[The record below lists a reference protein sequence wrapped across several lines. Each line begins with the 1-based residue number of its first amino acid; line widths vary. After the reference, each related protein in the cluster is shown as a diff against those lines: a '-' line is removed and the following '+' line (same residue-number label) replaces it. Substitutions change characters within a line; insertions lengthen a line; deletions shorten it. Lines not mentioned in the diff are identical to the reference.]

1 MNDSPS
7 GSVSRFVG
15 VGIALAALAAYF
27 ITLSPT
33 FYPGASASY
42 AAQHIGLTPFP
53 PMGNILWGAL
63 VKVLAVLPLGPLAV
77 RLNGF
82 SALCAAGAVYALFQ
96 LVLSIRPV
104 RRLERTEEK
113 QAADPVQILAASMAA
128 VYLAASIP
136 FWVVA
141 TRAHPLAFDL
151 LLGLIPFLLVQRSV
165 GRGHFRLIFLA
176 AFIYGLGVT
185 EYSTMVALGP
195 VLAFHMLVVLLNR
208 DRFTVGSVFGLLGAF
223 LAGLFP
229 YAVAAWAYQQSP
241 AYGWRA
247 FEGFGQVLKYIWLE
261 QWVTLTRSM
270 PKVGWLTQGFLTLVP
285 AIIAFGYRWAP
296 RPVGLAA
303 RLGQGVVHLLV
314 GGVLIGVLW
323 NMPLAPWRSTHGEPM
338 ILLPYVVAAMGMGF
352 VLAFWVELLGG
363 ARAGSRGLSK
373 PAMAVALALLL
384 VPVAAAVKHLP
395 ITNGRTGALVNQ
407 YVSAVLDSQGARG
420 WLITNGEHDAKLA
433 LLARERG
440 QEVVLINPRM
450 SQADA
455 YQNYLASLYDDPR
468 LQGLARVGLAPL
480 LQEWLAQTGVVDQ
493 VAGLSTPELFEAL
506 GFDPAPEGL
515 LYVALKPEEILDPV
529 AQVDG
534 FHRVLGPLGVQLR
547 AAVEANAI
555 SPAARYHLGLLY
567 ELSRVANNLGVYV
580 EDQGRVDLAEALYRE
595 AFTFNTNNIS
605 ALINLNALGRRVELA
620 DKEELNRS
628 LEDMVKAQEGDYT
641 LWSLSRLHGYVR
653 APEIYSGRGW
663 AWAMSGKPGMA
674 VREIKRAMKTGGSTP
689 GAQLALAQMYFA
701 QEDEA
706 ASEETFRKL
715 LAVNPDH
722 TAALLGLA
730 RLAAR
735 RGDFEEAR
743 LGLQRLVQLGVKPEA
758 IILDQAAIEAASGDV
773 NSAAKLLS
781 DAVKRQPED
790 ARAWMALAL
799 VATQLGD
806 AKRAD
811 EALLKLK
818 GMSKLAPPIR
828 FALAQLAL
836 SRRDQSEARRQLE
849 DVLRAQPTHVGALG
863 LMIQI
868 AQMEGDR
875 RQLEQYVNRLL
886 SADPRS
892 AMGNYLLGTFQYLRE
907 QYALA
912 EASFRVSLEAQRT
925 ADVINALAFL
935 QLLKGNLDE
944 AETLVRES
952 LKMND
957 ELPTAW
963 DTLANV
969 LIQRGKLAE
978 AEEAAQK
985 AVAMRPK
992 EGSVQTTLVRLY
1004 DAQGRTEEASK
1015 LADELMADPVE
1026 LNPRDRQD
1034 LRDILKRLRAGE

>member
-7 GSVSRFVG
+7 GSVSRLVG
-15 VGIALAALAAYF
+15 VGLALAALAAYF
-27 ITLSPT
+27 VTLSPT

-42 AAQHIGLTPFP
+42 AAQHMGLTPFP
-53 PMGNILWGAL
+53 PMGNILWGWL
-63 VKVLAVLPLGPLAV
+63 VKALAVLPLGPLAV

-96 LVLSIRPV
+96 LVLSIRPA
-104 RRLERTEEK
+104 RQLERPGMN
-113 QAADPVQILAASMAA
+113 QADEPVQILAASMAA

-141 TRAHPLAFDL
+141 TRAHPLPFDL
-151 LLGLIPFLLVQRSV
+151 LLGLIPFLLVQRSA

-185 EYSTMVALGP
+185 EYSTMVAMGP
-195 VLAFHMLVVLLNR
+195 VLALPMLVVLLNR

-229 YAVAAWAYQQSP
+229 YAVAAWIYQQSP
-241 AYGWRA
+241 AYGWRE
-247 FEGFGQVLKYIWLE
+247 FEGFGQVLKFIWLE

-303 RLGQGVVHLLV
+303 RIGQGVVHLLV

-323 NMPLAPWRSTHGEPM
+323 DMPLAPWRSTQGEPM

-352 VLAFWVELLGG
+352 VLAFWVELVGG
-363 ARAGSRGLSK
+363 FRSGSRRFAK
-373 PAMAVALALLL
+373 PAAAVALALLL

-395 ITNGRTGALVNQ
+395 ITSGRSGVLVNQ
-407 YVSAVLDSQGARG
+407 YVSAVLDSQGSRG
-420 WLITNGEHDAKLA
+420 WLITNGEHDTTLA

-440 QEVVLINPRM
+440 QNVVLINPRM

-480 LQEWLAQTGVVDQ
+480 LQEWLSQTGVVDQ

-506 GFDPAPEGL
+506 GFDPAPKGL
-515 LYVALKPEEILDPV
+515 LYIALKPEEILDPV
-529 AQVDG
+529 VQVDD
-534 FHRVLGPLGVQLR
+534 FHRVLGSLGVKLR
-547 AAVEANAI
+547 DAVESARL
-555 SPAARYHLGLLY
+555 SPASRYYGGLLY

-580 EDQGRVDLAEALYRE
+580 EDQGRVDLAEAMYRE
-595 AFTFNTNNIS
+595 ARTLNTNNIS
-605 ALINLNALGRRVELA
+605 ALINLNVLGRRVELA
-620 DKEELNRS
+620 DREELNRA
-628 LEDMVKAQEGDYT
+628 LEEMVKAQEGDYT
-641 LWSLSRLHGYVR
+641 LWSLSRMHGYVR
-653 APEIYSGRGW
+653 APEVYSGRGW

-674 VREIKRAMKTGGSTP
+674 VREIKRAMKAGGSTP

-701 QEDEA
+701 QEDQV

-730 RLAAR
+730 RVAAR

-743 LGLQRLVQLGVKPEA
+743 LGLQRLLQLGVKPEA

-773 NSAAKLLS
+773 NKAAKLLS
-781 DAVKRQPED
+781 DAVRRQPED

-799 VATQLGD
+799 VSSQLGD

-836 SRRDQSEARRQLE
+836 SRRDISEARRQLE
-849 DVLRAQPTHVGALG
+849 DLLRAQPTHLGALG

-886 SADPRS
+886 SVDPRS

-912 EASFRVSLEAQRT
+912 EASFRVSLESQRT
-925 ADVINALAFL
+925 ADAINALAFL
-935 QLLKGNLDE
+935 QLLKGNLGE

-969 LIQRGKLAE
+969 LIQRGKLEE

-1004 DAQGRTEEASK
+1004 DAKGRTEDAIK
-1015 LADELMADPVE
+1015 LADELMAESTD
-1026 LNPRDRQD
+1026 LNARDRQD